1 MAKKEYKEVLIFVTG
16 TTPQIITE
24 TIYALINKNPPV
36 YPDEISVVTTTH
48 GREIIKEN
56 LFDSGRFREFCKEF
70 KLSEN
75 MLNEDTILVVKDYKG
90 NLLDDIRDSSDNECL
105 GNFITDVI
113 KKKTHDEKVRLHCS
127 LAGGRKTMS
136 FYMGS
141 ALQLFGRP
149 WDKLY
154 HVLVTPAFE
163 SHPDFYYKPKKDK
176 VLTPL
181 NSPLKKD
188 ITSSHHSLHKA
199 LPLHPPLTKGG
210 DGGLQ
215 PLHTNDAEIFLAEMP
230 FIRLRDKI
238 TLDERSFIELVREGQ
253 KEIDTALTQPF
264 VRIHLSDGLVSIG
277 NKNIEFKPFHIV
289 FYTYLLKQKLE
300 RCPYP
305 DKMYCLECSDCFV
318 QINDLATP
326 GITETMA
333 KDYEI
338 IYGRHSDHVSN
349 FRMKWKDGMD
359 LGKLRSDRSK
369 INRDIIENLED
380 ETLSTYYTIASLRKY
395 GATRFGVKVEKG
407 KIRIE

>member
-1 MAKKEYKEVLIFVTG
+1 MAIKKYKEVLIFVAG
-16 TTPQIITE
+16 ATPQIITE
-24 TIYALINKNPPV
+24 TIYALIHKSPPV
-36 YPDEISVVTTTH
+36 YPDEISVITTSH
-48 GREIIKEN
+48 GRKIIMEYLMN
-56 LFDSGRFREFCKEF
+56 SGRFREFCKEF

-90 NLLDDIRDSSDNECL
+90 NPLDDIRDDADNECF
-105 GNFITDVI
+105 GNFIMNVI
-113 KKKTHDEKVRLHCS
+113 REKAGDERARLHCS

-136 FYMGS
+136 FYLGS

-154 HVLVTPAFE
+154 HVLVTPVFE
-163 SHPDFYYKPKKDK
+163 ASPDFYYKPKRNK
-176 VLTPL
+176 VLQ
-181 NSPLKKD
+181 KD
-188 ITSSHHSLHKA
+188 GKE
-199 LPLHPPLTKGG
+199 
-210 DGGLQ
+210 
-215 PLHTNDAEIFLAEMP
+215 LHTNDAEIFLAEMP
-230 FIRLRDKI
+230 FIRLREKI
-238 TLDERSFIELVREGQ
+238 ILDERSFTELVREGQ

-264 VRIHLSDGLVSIG
+264 VCIHLRDGLVSIG

-326 GITETMA
+326 GITEIMA

-359 LGKLRSDRSK
+359 LAKLRSDRSK